1 MRFNRF
7 LSAFAI
13 WALLSVGLVH
23 AQSIPGDV
31 TFEVPLNLTQVAPDI
46 SKALVTCTITSD
58 AIAVRT
64 RKGAA
69 IRPQLGAQVELA
81 VSAGRLVTTA
91 RVVVPVTTDRFTDEK
106 TGIYSD
112 PAGKSANYHCELTG
126 FSTKRTTG
134 GGWGPFAAESPDTSF
149 RLSPTPPS
157 LTGSFVW

>member
-1 MRFNRF
+1 MRFNRS
-7 LSAFAI
+7 LSSFAI
-13 WALLSVGLVH
+13 WALLSAGLVH

-31 TFEVPLNLTQVAPDI
+31 TFEVPLNLTRVAPDI
-46 SKALVTCTITSD
+46 SKVLVTCTITSD

-81 VSAGRLVTTA
+81 VSAGQMVTTA
-91 RVVVPVTTDRFTDEK
+91 RVVVPVTADRFTDEK
-106 TGIYSD
+106 TGNYSD
-112 PAGKSANYHCELTG
+112 PSGKTANYHCELTG

-134 GGWGPFAAESPDTSF
+134 GGWNLFTDNNTNTSF

-157 LTGSFVW
+157 LSGNFVW